1 MGAISG
7 LGAPFSFPCF
17 FFILFCILFLFLDSY
32 DSKKKDD
39 GDKVVKR
46 WRGIA
51 A

>member
-17 FFILFCILFLFLDSY
+17 LFLFCILFLFLDSH
-32 DSKKKDD
+32 DLKKKDD
-39 GDKVVKR
+39 GNKVVKR